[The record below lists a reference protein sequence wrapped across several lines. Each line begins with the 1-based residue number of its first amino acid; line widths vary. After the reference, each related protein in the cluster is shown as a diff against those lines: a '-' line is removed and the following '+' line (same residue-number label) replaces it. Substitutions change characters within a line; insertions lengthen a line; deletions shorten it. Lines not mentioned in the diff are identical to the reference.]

1 MKVNHGLEQDF
12 NSVAW
17 AMKSRK
23 DAALV
28 KKLWARVQQV
38 LGIYESLLD
47 SKVNAAIDEAE
58 KGKGEEEEK
67 AAGEASTD
75 SPKEEEQSH
84 ECAGEAPSMSRYIDS
99 GVYLLLSIYVHIREE
114 GEIVN
119 KLTNCGGLQRWV
131 Y

>member
-12 NSVAW
+12 NSVVW

-58 KGKGEEEEK
+58 KSKGEEEEK

-75 SPKEEEQSH
+75 SPKEEE
-84 ECAGEAPSMSRYIDS
+84 
-99 GVYLLLSIYVHIREE
+99 
-114 GEIVN
+114 
-119 KLTNCGGLQRWV
+119 
-131 Y
+131 

>member
-67 AAGEASTD
+67 AAEAEGTD
-75 SPKEEEQSH
+75 SPKEEE
-84 ECAGEAPSMSRYIDS
+84 
-99 GVYLLLSIYVHIREE
+99 
-114 GEIVN
+114 
-119 KLTNCGGLQRWV
+119 
-131 Y
+131 